1 MEDQDNTLRAI
12 SIYRML
18 PCLRMRL
25 MLLRPSNKIRAITL
39 GLPVSSCYALNELK
53 ANMLAQSCRNEG
65 YSTLL
70 INLML
75 TDKNTARVAN
85 DAAEMAEVQ
94 GTWKED
100 YILGSSNKIVGFVF
114 KEGHVGKKFAE
125 APLPPPPVTLTITSR
140 SEND

>member
-1 MEDQDNTLRAI
+1 
-12 SIYRML
+12 
-18 PCLRMRL
+18 
-25 MLLRPSNKIRAITL
+25 MLLRPANKMRAISV
-39 GLPVSSCYALNELK
+39 GLPVNMCYALNEIK
-53 ANMLAQSCRNEG
+53 ANMLSQSCRCQG
-65 YSTLL
+65 YSTFLL
-70 INLML
+70 NLML